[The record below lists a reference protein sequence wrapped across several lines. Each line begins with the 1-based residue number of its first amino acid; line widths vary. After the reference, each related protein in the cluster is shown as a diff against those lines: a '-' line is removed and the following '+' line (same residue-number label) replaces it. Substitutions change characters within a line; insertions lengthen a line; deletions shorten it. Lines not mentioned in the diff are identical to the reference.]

1 MKLNIRGEKTKIT
14 ASMKSY
20 AEEKMQ
26 KLDKYLENSDDVTGT
41 ILFKVYGPKQII
53 EVTIPLKNYTL
64 RIEEEGE
71 DFYAIVDTSVD
82 KLERQI
88 IKNKKRINNK
98 KRPSRADFVLD
109 FIESDDVEENK
120 NKIVKRKT
128 VELKPMDE
136 EEAILQME
144 LLGHQFYMYKDVD
157 TNKPAVVYK
166 RNDGNYGVIESE

>member
-26 KLDKYLENSDDVTGT
+26 KLDKYLENSEEVTGN
-41 ILFKVYGPKQII
+41 ILFKVYGPKQKI

-71 DFYAIVDTSVD
+71 DFYAVVDTSVD

-109 FIESDDVEENK
+109 FIDIDDEEENK

-144 LLGHQFYMYKDVD
+144 LINHDFYMFKNIETD
-157 TNKPAVVYK
+157 KIAVIYK
-166 RNDGNYGVIESE
+166 RKHNDYGLIEQD